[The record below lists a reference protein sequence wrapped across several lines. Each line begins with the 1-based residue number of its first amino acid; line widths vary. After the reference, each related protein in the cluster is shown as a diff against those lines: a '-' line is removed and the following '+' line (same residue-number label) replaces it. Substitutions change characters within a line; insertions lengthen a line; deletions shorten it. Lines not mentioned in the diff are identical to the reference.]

1 MIGLIKVLH
10 YIIMI
15 GDHFLVPL
23 LPFTSFMVFDLEEHL
38 PFLVQPPLFILQ
50 GIDLLTVDILFER
63 AFLKALLGNLKILF
77 LIV

>member
-1 MIGLIKVLH
+1 
-10 YIIMI
+10 
-15 GDHFLVPL
+15 
-23 LPFTSFMVFDLEEHL
+23 MVFDLEEHL